1 MKWVLGGDIGGT
13 NTRLR
18 LAQLTAPNNNVLIAF
33 EQRYDSE
40 RFDGLGA
47 IVKTFL
53 KEARDAG
60 AINAPSHACFAVAG
74 PVISQDSD
82 VTSVITKLPWRLS
95 VKQLQASTEIPNI
108 TLINDFVAIG
118 HGVAAC
124 KRSDDLVI
132 YSGGPNRPKR
142 GNKAVIGAGTGLGIC
157 QIFYGGKSPFVCP
170 SEGGHIEFGPQNE
183 EQIALLQ
190 FMQREY
196 GHVSYDRLVSGP
208 GIVDIFRFIAKRDG
222 HWDSPVVASVMS
234 APDPAIAVS
243 EIRETNALAKNTI
256 DLFIKLY
263 GAIAGNVALLTLPEG
278 GLYLAGGI
286 APQLESEIQSAGF
299 INAFLNK
306 GRLSHAVERTRVVL
320 IRDVKVGLAGAVHV
334 AAQM

>member
-33 EQRYDSE
+33 EQHYESE
-40 RFDGLGA
+40 RFDGLDE
-47 IVKTFL
+47 IVRIFL
-53 KEARDAG
+53 KEAHNAG
-60 AINAPSHACFAVAG
+60 ATNAPSHACFAVAG
-74 PVISQDSD
+74 PVISQEND

-95 VKQLQASTEIPNI
+95 VKQLQTSTEIPNI
-108 TLINDFVAIG
+108 SLINDFVAIG
-118 HGVAAC
+118 HAVASC

-132 YSGGPNRPKR
+132 YSGGPNKPKR
-142 GNKAVIGAGTGLGIC
+142 GSKAVIGAGTGLGIC
-157 QIFYGGKSPFVCP
+157 QIFYNGTSPIVCP

-183 EQIALLQ
+183 EQNALLQ
-190 FMQREY
+190 YLQREY

-208 GIVDIFRFIAKRDG
+208 GIVDIFRFIAKREG
-222 HWDSPVVASVMS
+222 QWDSPIVANIMS
-234 APDPAIAVS
+234 APDPAVAISDSRA
-243 EIRETNALAKNTI
+243 TNALARNTI
-256 DLFIKLY
+256 DIFVKLY
-263 GAIAGNVALLTLPEG
+263 GAIAGNIALLTLPEG

-286 APQLESEIQSAGF
+286 APQLEAEIQSAGF